1 MGEGNGLKKLAVLGT
16 LLVDIEET
24 SLDTMWKM
32 GFEDGK
38 GDEIDVENFGIKR
51 NVENEKKEGKKME
64 ESLKKGKEKMVEIE
78 KKMSVVKVFD
88 LN

>member
-1 MGEGNGLKKLAVLGT
+1 M
-16 LLVDIEET
+16 DIEET

-51 NVENEKKEGKKME
+51 NAENEKKEGKKME
-64 ESLKKGKEKMVEIE
+64 KSLKKGKEKMVEIE

>member
-1 MGEGNGLKKLAVLGT
+1 MNVDKKLVVLGT

-51 NVENEKKEGKKME
+51 NAENEKKEGKKME
-64 ESLKKGKEKMVEIE
+64 KSLKKGKEKMVEIE

>member
-1 MGEGNGLKKLAVLGT
+1 MGEGDGYNLKKLAVLGT

-32 GFEDGK
+32 DDK
-38 GDEIDVENFGIKR
+38 GVEKYIFGIKR
-51 NVENEKKEGKKME
+51 NVGKKEGKKME
-64 ESLKKGKEKMVEIE
+64 KSRKKGKEKMVEIE